1 MKKKGLSIHD
11 GFSLDHFL
19 PQNVGEKKTLLACLT
34 CYPGAGD
41 DFYFS
46 MMQAVKDTTFE
57 PRITGGVLEENPVPT
72 VFPLQIQ

>member
-1 MKKKGLSIHD
+1 LKKKGLSIHD

-46 MMQAVKDTTFE
+46 MMQAVKDTTF
-57 PRITGGVLEENPVPT
+57 
-72 VFPLQIQ
+72 